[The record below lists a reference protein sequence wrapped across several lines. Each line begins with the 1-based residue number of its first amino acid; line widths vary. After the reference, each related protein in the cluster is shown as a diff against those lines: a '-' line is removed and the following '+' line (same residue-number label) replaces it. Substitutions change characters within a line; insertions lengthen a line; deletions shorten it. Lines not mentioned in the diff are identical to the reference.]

1 MPSDSPQAAPHPSLE
16 IEPTMTN
23 AFTPIE
29 ILRPTILEFGNGTIT
44 AAARFAERIGA
55 KRPLVISDPFNARR
69 VDTLALPGAVKVFGE
84 VKPEPDLPN
93 LEKAVAMAR
102 EVQPDLVVG
111 FGGGSAMDLAKL
123 VAVLCTGDVAFADIV
138 GPEKVAGR
146 SVPLMQIPTTSGTG
160 SEAGT
165 RALVTDPVSQ
175 NKQAVQS
182 RFMLADIAIVDPDLT
197 MTVPKEITAATGVD
211 ALAHCVEAY
220 TSRKAHPT
228 IDLYALEGARLV
240 GQYLKRAVADGG
252 DREARAGLSLASLY
266 GGYCLGPV
274 NTTAGHAVAYPLGT
288 RHHVAHGLACAM
300 IFPHTLAFNMP
311 AVEAKTVAVLG
322 ALGLPEQRDP
332 KLAFDATYAFCKNL
346 GVEMRLSALGVP
358 RNDLGVMAD
367 EAHAIRRL
375 LDNNPRDL
383 SRDAILE
390 MYEVAF

>member
-1 MPSDSPQAAPHPSLE
+1 
-16 IEPTMTN
+16 
-23 AFTPIE
+23 
-29 ILRPTILEFGNGTIT
+29 
-44 AAARFAERIGA
+44 
-55 KRPLVISDPFNARR
+55 
-69 VDTLALPGAVKVFGE
+69 
-84 VKPEPDLPN
+84 
-93 LEKAVAMAR
+93 
-102 EVQPDLVVG
+102 
-111 FGGGSAMDLAKL
+111 
-123 VAVLCTGDVAFADIV
+123 
-138 GPEKVAGR
+138 
-146 SVPLMQIPTTSGTG
+146 MQIPTTSGTG

-197 MTVPKEITAATGVD
+197 MTVPKEVTAATGVD

-240 GQYLKRAVADGG
+240 GRYLARAVADGG

-288 RHHVAHGLACAM
+288 RHHVAHGLACAV

-311 AVEAKTVAVLG
+311 AAEAKTVAVLA
-322 ALGLPEQRDP
+322 ALGLPEQSDP
-332 KLAFDATYAFCKNL
+332 KLAFNATYEFCKNL
-346 GVEMRLSALGVP
+346 GIEMRLSALGVP
-358 RNDLGVMAD
+358 KNDLGVMAD

-383 SRDAILE
+383 SRDAILN

>member
-1 MPSDSPQAAPHPSLE
+1 MPSGSPPVLPSQE
-16 IEPTMTN
+16 IEPEMTN

-69 VDTLALPGAVKVFGE
+69 VDKLALPGAVKVFGE

-93 LEKAVAMAR
+93 LEKAVAMAK
-102 EVQPDLVVG
+102 QAGPDLVVG

-123 VAVLCTGDVAFADIV
+123 VAVMCTSDVPFADIV

-146 SVPLMQIPTTSGTG
+146 SVALMQIPTTSGTG

-240 GQYLKRAVADGG
+240 GRYLKRAVADGG

-288 RHHVAHGLACAM
+288 RHHIAHGLACAM

-311 AVEAKTVAVLG
+311 VVEEKTVAVLR
-322 ALGLPEQRDP
+322 ALGLPEQNDP
-332 KLAFDATYAFCKNL
+332 KHAFEATYAFCKDL

-383 SRDAILE
+383 SRDAILN